1 MPLGS
6 RCHHPSS
13 LRGRTPLRVLRVRVW
28 DVRTTHPA
36 APARDGRAG
45 PAGRCRR
52 PLQPGAWRGGVRE
65 GSCFVTV
72 PAARPSPRPPAP
84 QDPHEW
90 GPPPCRGR
98 RGLCF
103 AVSVRKLEDVP
114 APEVC
119 ASSSAVRILLSLEA
133 VPRGGRPRAQWLP
146 ACPAQAVLRVGSPT
160 PPLPGGAGRS

>member
-1 MPLGS
+1 MSEKEAALS
-6 RCHHPSS
+6 RFLRQGRHP
-13 LRGRTPLRVLRVRVW
+13 GRLPLRTLMS
-28 DVRTTHPA
+28 
-36 APARDGRAG
+36 G
-45 PAGRCRR
+45 
-52 PLQPGAWRGGVRE
+52 
-65 GSCFVTV
+65 
-72 PAARPSPRPPAP
+72 
-84 QDPHEW
+84 

-103 AVSVRKLEDVP
+103 AVSVQKLEDVP

-146 ACPAQAVLRVGSPT
+146 ACPAQAVLRVGSPA